1 MEPEFLF
8 ASVPLTGLAH
18 VSLEAYLPWPGRMR
32 SPNWPGLDFRGTINP
47 MTKNDLK
54 KKSQSEKGC
63 SKKGQGTMTNNTR

>member
-18 VSLEAYLPWPGRMR
+18 VSLEAYSPWPGRMR

-47 MTKNDLK
+47 MTKNDL
-54 KKSQSEKGC
+54 
-63 SKKGQGTMTNNTR
+63 